1 MITIIASTYVVLAID
16 NIDTDIIIPARFLKV
31 TGKAGLGRHLF
42 ANWRYAEDG
51 LARADFVLN
60 RPEAAA
66 ARVLVTGDN
75 FGCGSS
81 REHAPWA
88 LYDFGFRAVVSTSF
102 ASIFRNNCLKNGLL
116 PVAVEAAFH
125 RKMID
130 AAGVGGGGDAAGAPP
145 TVTID
150 LEARTITLADGT
162 SATFPIEPFP
172 RYCLLNGLD
181 ELTFLLRH
189 EDAIAAYEHG
199 SGPALSPDE
208 RLPPRRRS

>member
-1 MITIIASTYVVLAID
+1 MDPIRTIASSYVVLPID

-51 LARADFVLN
+51 SPRADFVLN

-66 ARVLVTGDN
+66 ARVLVAGDN

-88 LYDFGFRAVVSTSF
+88 LHDFGFRAVVSTSF

-116 PVAVEAAFH
+116 PIAVEPAHHRKMVEAA
-125 RKMID
+125 
-130 AAGVGGGGDAAGAPP
+130 GGGAPP

-162 SATFPIEPFP
+162 RATFPIEPFP

-181 ELTFLLRH
+181 ELSFLLQQ
-189 EDAIAAYEHG
+189 EEAISAYE
-199 SGPALSPDE
+199 
-208 RLPPRRRS
+208 RRDATGG

>member
-1 MITIIASTYVVLAID
+1 MIRTIASSYVVLPID

-42 ANWRYAEDG
+42 ANWRYAEG
-51 LARADFVLN
+51 GSPRADFVLN

-66 ARVLVTGDN
+66 ARVLVAGDN

-88 LYDFGFRAVVSTSF
+88 LHDFGFRAVVSTSF

-116 PVAVEAAFH
+116 PIAVEPAFH
-125 RKMID
+125 KRMVA
-130 AAGVGGGGDAAGAPP
+130 AAGGAGEAAAAAAPP

-162 SATFPIEPFP
+162 RATFPIEPFP

-181 ELTFLLRH
+181 ELSFLLQH
-189 EDAIAAYEHG
+189 EEAISAYE
-199 SGPALSPDE
+199 
-208 RLPPRRRS
+208 RRDATGG

>member
-1 MITIIASTYVVLAID
+1 MKRGGEGATREPIRAIMSPYVVLPID

-31 TGKAGLGRHLF
+31 TEKTGLGRHLF

-51 LARADFVLN
+51 SPRPDFVLN
-60 RPEAAA
+60 RPEISQ
-66 ARVLVTGDN
+66 ARVLVAGDN

-88 LYDFGFRAVVSTSF
+88 LADFGFRAVVSTSF

-116 PVAVEAAFH
+116 PVAVEPGFH
-125 RKMID
+125 KRMI
-130 AAGVGGGGDAAGAPP
+130 AEGARARAGEAP

-150 LEARTITLADGT
+150 LEARTIALADGT
-162 SATFPIEPFP
+162 NALFQIEPFP

-181 ELTFLLRH
+181 ELSFLLDQ
-189 EDAIAAYEHG
+189 EEAIAAYE
-199 SGPALSPDE
+199 
-208 RLPPRRRS
+208 RRATGGR

>member
-1 MITIIASTYVVLAID
+1 MIRAIASTYVVLPID

-51 LARADFVLN
+51 SPRPEFVIN

-66 ARVLVTGDN
+66 ARVLVAGDN

-88 LYDFGFRAVVSTSF
+88 LADFGFRAVVSTSF
-102 ASIFRNNCLKNGLL
+102 ASIFRNNCLKNGIL
-116 PVAVEAAFH
+116 PIAVEPAFH
-125 RKMID
+125 RKMV
-130 AAGVGGGGDAAGAPP
+130 AAAGAPAAAGPPP

-150 LEARTITLADGT
+150 LETRTITLADGT

-181 ELTFLLRH
+181 ELSFLLQQ
-189 EDAIAAYEHG
+189 EEAIEAYE
-199 SGPALSPDE
+199 
-208 RLPPRRRS
+208 RRAGGG

>member
-1 MITIIASTYVVLAID
+1 MEPIRAITSTYVVLPID

-31 TGKAGLGRHLF
+31 TGKAGLGRYLF

-51 LARADFVLN
+51 SPRADFVLN

-66 ARVLVTGDN
+66 ARVLVAGDN

-88 LYDFGFRAVVSTSF
+88 LHDFGFRAVVSTSF

-116 PVAVEAAFH
+116 PIAVEPEFH
-125 RKMID
+125 RKLL
-130 AAGVGGGGDAAGAPP
+130 AGSGGEGSGGTRRASP

-162 SATFPIEPFP
+162 SADFPIDPFP

-181 ELTFLLRH
+181 ELTFLLSQ
-189 EDAIAAYEHG
+189 EEAIAAYELR
-199 SGPALSPDE
+199 AATM
-208 RLPPRRRS
+208 R

>member
-1 MITIIASTYVVLAID
+1 MEPIRAIASTYVVLPID

-51 LARADFVLN
+51 SPRPDFVLN
-60 RPEAAA
+60 NQEAAT
-66 ARVLVTGDN
+66 ARVLLAGDN

-116 PVAVEAAFH
+116 PVSVEPAFH
-125 RKMID
+125 KKMVAEASGGAG
-130 AAGVGGGGDAAGAPP
+130 AAGGVGVRAGASP
-145 TVTID
+145 TVSID
-150 LEARTITLADGT
+150 LAARTITLADGT
-162 SATFPIEPFP
+162 SASFPIEPFP
-172 RYCLLNGLD
+172 HYCLLNGLD
-181 ELTFLLRH
+181 ELSFLLQQ
-189 EDAIAAYEHG
+189 EEAIDAF
-199 SGPALSPDE
+199 E
-208 RLPPRRRS
+208 RGGATRR

>member
-1 MITIIASTYVVLAID
+1 MEPIRTIASTYIVLPID
-16 NIDTDIIIPARFLKV
+16 NIDTDVIIPARFLKV

-42 ANWRYAEDG
+42 ANWRYAADG
-51 LARADFVLN
+51 SPRPEFVLN

-66 ARVLVTGDN
+66 ARVLVAGDN

-88 LYDFGFRAVVSTSF
+88 LADFGFRAVVSTSF

-116 PVAVEAAFH
+116 PIAVAPAFH
-125 RKMID
+125 RKMVE
-130 AAGVGGGGDAAGAPP
+130 ASAGG

-150 LEARTITLADGT
+150 LEARTVTLGDGT

-181 ELTFLLRH
+181 ELSFLLQQ
-189 EDAIAAYEHG
+189 EEAIAAFERRGAPG
-199 SGPALSPDE
+199 S
-208 RLPPRRRS
+208 